1 MNAQT
6 TKTDDGPMATYEYV
20 GTGDV
25 PTHVSVGT
33 GVAYYVVNRRLQA
46 PARFAQG
53 LGYLGFEARARGKPK
68 VEPGNGD
75 SRGIGATMG
84 DDRSKKGAS
93 K

>member
-1 MNAQT
+1 MSVQT
-6 TKTDDGPMATYEYV
+6 RKQADEGPMATYEYI

-46 PARFAQG
+46 PARFAQA
-53 LGYLGFEARARGKPK
+53 LGYLGFEVRGVPRKANS
-68 VEPGNGD
+68 NGD
-75 SRGIGATMG
+75 GRGIGAHMG
-84 DDRSKKGAS
+84 ENKSKGAS